1 MCLCKHNVNGYRINN
16 QSWLCWL
23 SHCSLPMC
31 WKSVFF
37 DIDFHHPFWCVYLS
51 KSVPL
56 TFPVTQVAILTHLWH
71 ILPHKGSIKR
81 SQLSLWQEPI
91 QFQSAS
97 DFTIYLCCLRYLLLS
112 CQDHNSITFLV
123 VVEVTCASLT
133 SRHIFLG
140 KFRCE
145 LSSGDSLSLHQAFSA
160 ACGSSLLY
168 PPLLQ
173 VKHGQ
178 KFC

>member
-1 MCLCKHNVNGYRINN
+1 MSTDIESIIKADFVGFHTVHYLCLFRHR
-16 QSWLCWL
+16 L
-23 SHCSLPMC
+23 SSSFLMH
-31 WKSVFF
+31 
-37 DIDFHHPFWCVYLS
+37 VYLS

-81 SQLSLWQEPI
+81 SQLPLWQEPI

-112 CQDHNSITFLV
+112 CPDHNSITFLV

-140 KFRCE
+140 KLRCE

-160 ACGSSLLY
+160 ACGSFSLY

>member
-1 MCLCKHNVNGYRINN
+1 MLSFTLFSTYVLEICLFRHRLSSSFLMCVPFQICSPDISCNPSSHSHTPVAHSASQRINKEESIVTLTRAN
-16 QSWLCWL
+16 TISI
-23 SHCSLPMC
+23 CS
-31 WKSVFF
+31 
-37 DIDFHHPFWCVYLS
+37 
-51 KSVPL
+51 
-56 TFPVTQVAILTHLWH
+56 
-71 ILPHKGSIKR
+71 
-81 SQLSLWQEPI
+81 E
-91 QFQSAS
+91 
-97 DFTIYLCCLRYLLLS
+97 FTIYRCCLRYLLLS

>member
-1 MCLCKHNVNGYRINN
+1 MAFTLFSTYVLEICLFRHRLSSSFLMCVPFQICSPDISCNPSSHSQTPVAHSASQRINKEESIVTLTRAN
-16 QSWLCWL
+16 PISI
-23 SHCSLPMC
+23 CS
-31 WKSVFF
+31 
-37 DIDFHHPFWCVYLS
+37 
-51 KSVPL
+51 
-56 TFPVTQVAILTHLWH
+56 
-71 ILPHKGSIKR
+71 
-81 SQLSLWQEPI
+81 E
-91 QFQSAS
+91 
-97 DFTIYLCCLRYLLLS
+97 FTIYLCCLRYLLLS

-140 KFRCE
+140 KLRCE

>member
-1 MCLCKHNVNGYRINN
+1 MLLAFTLFSTLVLQIPLFRHRFSSSFLMCVPFQICSPDISCNPSSHSDTPVAHSASQRINKEESIVTLTRAN
-16 QSWLCWL
+16 PISI
-23 SHCSLPMC
+23 CS
-31 WKSVFF
+31 
-37 DIDFHHPFWCVYLS
+37 
-51 KSVPL
+51 
-56 TFPVTQVAILTHLWH
+56 
-71 ILPHKGSIKR
+71 
-81 SQLSLWQEPI
+81 E
-91 QFQSAS
+91 
-97 DFTIYLCCLRYLLLS
+97 FTIYLCCLRYLLLS

-140 KFRCE
+140 KLRCE

-160 ACGSSLLY
+160 ACGSFSLY

>member
-1 MCLCKHNVNGYRINN
+1 MLAFTLFSTLVLQIPLFRHRLSSSFLMCVPFQICSLDISCNPSSHSDTPVAHSASQRINKEESIVTLTRAN
-16 QSWLCWL
+16 PISI
-23 SHCSLPMC
+23 CS
-31 WKSVFF
+31 
-37 DIDFHHPFWCVYLS
+37 
-51 KSVPL
+51 
-56 TFPVTQVAILTHLWH
+56 
-71 ILPHKGSIKR
+71 
-81 SQLSLWQEPI
+81 E
-91 QFQSAS
+91 
-97 DFTIYLCCLRYLLLS
+97 FTIYLCSLRYLLLS

>member
-1 MCLCKHNVNGYRINN
+1 MAFTLFSTLVLQIPVFRHQLSSSSLMCVPFQICSPDISCNPSSHSHTPVAHSASQRINKEESIVTLTRAN
-16 QSWLCWL
+16 PISI
-23 SHCSLPMC
+23 CS
-31 WKSVFF
+31 
-37 DIDFHHPFWCVYLS
+37 
-51 KSVPL
+51 
-56 TFPVTQVAILTHLWH
+56 
-71 ILPHKGSIKR
+71 
-81 SQLSLWQEPI
+81 E
-91 QFQSAS
+91 
-97 DFTIYLCCLRYLLLS
+97 FTIYLCCLRYLLLS

-160 ACGSSLLY
+160 ACGSFSLY

>member
-1 MCLCKHNVNGYRINN
+1 MAFTLFSTYVLEICLFRHRLSSSFLMCVPFQICSPDISCNPSSHSDTPVAHSASQRINKEE
-16 QSWLCWL
+16 SI
-23 SHCSLPMC
+23 
-31 WKSVFF
+31 VT
-37 DIDFHHPFWCVYLS
+37 
-51 KSVPL
+51 L
-56 TFPVTQVAILTHLWH
+56 TRANPI
-71 ILPHKGSIKR
+71 SIC
-81 SQLSLWQEPI
+81 
-91 QFQSAS
+91 S
-97 DFTIYLCCLRYLLLS
+97 DFTIYLCCLWYFFLS

-168 PPLLQ
+168 PSLLQ

>member
-1 MCLCKHNVNGYRINN
+1 MAFTLFSTYVLQIPLFRHQLSSSFLMCVPFQICSPDISCNPSSHSQTPVAHSASQRINKEESIVTLTRAN
-16 QSWLCWL
+16 PISI
-23 SHCSLPMC
+23 CS
-31 WKSVFF
+31 
-37 DIDFHHPFWCVYLS
+37 
-51 KSVPL
+51 
-56 TFPVTQVAILTHLWH
+56 
-71 ILPHKGSIKR
+71 
-81 SQLSLWQEPI
+81 E
-91 QFQSAS
+91 
-97 DFTIYLCCLRYLLLS
+97 FTIYLCCLRYLLLS

-140 KFRCE
+140 KLRCE

>member
-1 MCLCKHNVNGYRINN
+1 MLAFTLFSTLVLQIPLFRHRLSSSFLMCVPFQICSPDISCNPSSHSDTPVAHSASQRINKEESIVTLTRAN
-16 QSWLCWL
+16 PISI
-23 SHCSLPMC
+23 CS
-31 WKSVFF
+31 
-37 DIDFHHPFWCVYLS
+37 
-51 KSVPL
+51 
-56 TFPVTQVAILTHLWH
+56 
-71 ILPHKGSIKR
+71 
-81 SQLSLWQEPI
+81 E
-91 QFQSAS
+91 
-97 DFTIYLCCLRYLLLS
+97 FTIYLCCLRYLLLS

>member
-1 MCLCKHNVNGYRINN
+1 MLLAFTLFSTLVLQIRLFRHQLSSSFLMCVPFQICSLDISCNPSSHSDTPVAHSASQRINKEESIVTLTRAN
-16 QSWLCWL
+16 PISI
-23 SHCSLPMC
+23 CS
-31 WKSVFF
+31 
-37 DIDFHHPFWCVYLS
+37 
-51 KSVPL
+51 
-56 TFPVTQVAILTHLWH
+56 
-71 ILPHKGSIKR
+71 
-81 SQLSLWQEPI
+81 E
-91 QFQSAS
+91 
-97 DFTIYLCCLRYLLLS
+97 FTIYLCCLRYLLLS

-145 LSSGDSLSLHQAFSA
+145 LSSGDSLSLHQAFLA

>member
-1 MCLCKHNVNGYRINN
+1 MLLAFTLFSTLVLQIPLFRHRLSSSFLMCVPFQICSPDISCNPSSHSHTPVAHSASQRINKEESIVTLTRAN
-16 QSWLCWL
+16 PISI
-23 SHCSLPMC
+23 CS
-31 WKSVFF
+31 
-37 DIDFHHPFWCVYLS
+37 
-51 KSVPL
+51 
-56 TFPVTQVAILTHLWH
+56 
-71 ILPHKGSIKR
+71 
-81 SQLSLWQEPI
+81 E
-91 QFQSAS
+91 
-97 DFTIYLCCLRYLLLS
+97 FTIHLCCLRYLLLS
-112 CQDHNSITFLV
+112 CPDHNSITFLV

-140 KFRCE
+140 KLRCE

-160 ACGSSLLY
+160 ACGSFSLY

>member
-1 MCLCKHNVNGYRINN
+1 MLLAFTLFSTLVLQIPLFRHRFSSSFLMCVPFQICSPDISCNPSSHSHTPVAHSASQRINKEESIVTLKRAN
-16 QSWLCWL
+16 PISI
-23 SHCSLPMC
+23 CS
-31 WKSVFF
+31 
-37 DIDFHHPFWCVYLS
+37 
-51 KSVPL
+51 
-56 TFPVTQVAILTHLWH
+56 
-71 ILPHKGSIKR
+71 
-81 SQLSLWQEPI
+81 E
-91 QFQSAS
+91 
-97 DFTIYLCCLRYLLLS
+97 FTIYLCCLRYLLLS

-140 KFRCE
+140 KLRCE

-160 ACGSSLLY
+160 ACGSFSLY

>member
-1 MCLCKHNVNGYRINN
+1 MAFTLFSTYVLEICLFRHRLSSSFLMCVPFQICSPDISCNPSSHSDTPVAHSASQRINKEESIVTLTRAN
-16 QSWLCWL
+16 TISI
-23 SHCSLPMC
+23 CS
-31 WKSVFF
+31 
-37 DIDFHHPFWCVYLS
+37 
-51 KSVPL
+51 
-56 TFPVTQVAILTHLWH
+56 
-71 ILPHKGSIKR
+71 
-81 SQLSLWQEPI
+81 E
-91 QFQSAS
+91 
-97 DFTIYLCCLRYLLLS
+97 FTIYRCCLRYLLLS

-140 KFRCE
+140 KLRCE

-160 ACGSSLLY
+160 ACGSFSLY